1 MAGYGYRKKR
11 HLRHL
16 RHFGC
21 FFLVEREGVWTSRA
35 SMTRRTS
42 SSRGTRRT
50 RGARGL

>member
-21 FFLVEREGVWTSRA
+21 FFLVEEVCKLLRMRGEGGA
-35 SMTRRTS
+35 GNTRRT
-42 SSRGTRRT
+42 
-50 RGARGL
+50 